1 MDKQTYMLIEFVKTI
16 PGFKVTHHP
25 RKNDY
30 EVTFKSGKRYV
41 SGWAV
46 LSQMK
51 FFYETMKLK
60 KFDMYDYSFQ
70 VLGKSLVFPI
80 K

>member
-1 MDKQTYMLIEFVKTI
+1 MDKQTRMLIEFVKTV
-16 PGFKVTHHP
+16 PGFNITYHP
-25 RKNDY
+25 RKKDY
-30 EVTFKSGKRYV
+30 EVTFKNGKRYV

-46 LSQMK
+46 LSQLK
-51 FFYETMKLK
+51 FLYETMKLE
-60 KFDMYDYSFQ
+60 KFDMHGYSFQ